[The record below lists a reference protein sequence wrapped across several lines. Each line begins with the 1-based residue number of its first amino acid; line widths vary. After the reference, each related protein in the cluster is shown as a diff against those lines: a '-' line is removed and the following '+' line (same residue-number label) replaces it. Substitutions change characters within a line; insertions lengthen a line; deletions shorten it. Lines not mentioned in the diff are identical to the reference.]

1 MPSQNNIFTS
11 DFTPAPYW
19 WDASEPETHRDPLP
33 SAVEILIVGSGYAGL
48 NAAIELARNGRQ
60 VAVLDA
66 DRLGSGA
73 STRTGGMISS
83 GQKLVVGGAIK
94 GISPDLFKNMI
105 ADSIASFA
113 FIQDLVREE
122 NLDADLY
129 IGGRYFGGHT
139 PTQMQRLY
147 EMGDIL
153 NRVTGVTVH
162 KIDRQRQSEVI
173 GSTFYHGGILVDEYG
188 GIHPGKYHRSLR
200 NLAKSYG
207 VQLFSHARVTSITEN
222 ASGKQVVTERGN
234 VQAEKVL
241 ITTNGY
247 TGRQATPNIAR
258 RIVPVKSYQIATEPL
273 PADLLAYLIP
283 KKRMI
288 TDSRRD
294 LIYTRPSPDGT
305 RLLFGSRPGILQVDD
320 RTAAVKIRQRMLD
333 IWPELA
339 DYRISH
345 AWSGN
350 VGMTAD
356 KTAHVG
362 QMDNGDYAVGCNGN
376 GVALMSW
383 LGYRLAQKILA
394 TEKSPLSFDRPDF
407 KTIPLYNGN
416 PWFLPIASGW
426 YRFRDALDKR
436 LG

>member
-1 MPSQNNIFTS
+1 MSSQNNIFTS

-19 WDASEPETHRDPLP
+19 WDASEPETQLDPLP

-94 GISPDLFKNMI
+94 GISPELFKNMI
-105 ADSIASFA
+105 ADSIASFS
-113 FIQDLVREE
+113 FIQELVREE

-139 PTQMQRLY
+139 PTQMKRLY
-147 EMGDIL
+147 EMGEIL
-153 NRVTGVTVH
+153 NRVTGVYVH
-162 KIDRQRQSEVI
+162 KINRDSQSEVI
-173 GSTFYHGGILVDEYG
+173 GSHFYHGGILVDEYG

-200 NLAKSYG
+200 NLAKHYG
-207 VQLFSHARVTSITEN
+207 VQLFSHARVNSIEESAN
-222 ASGKQVVTERGN
+222 GKRVLTERGTVN
-234 VQAEKVL
+234 AEKVL

-273 PADLLAYLIP
+273 PADLIEYLIP

-320 RTAAVKIRQRMLD
+320 RSAAVKIRQRMLD

-362 QMDNGDYAVGCNGN
+362 KMDNGDYAVGCNGN

-394 TEKSPLSFDRPDF
+394 IEKQPLSFDRADF
-407 KTIPLYNGN
+407 QTIPLYNGN
-416 PWFLPIASGW
+416 PWFLPFASGW
-426 YRFRDALDKR
+426 YRFRDAVDKR